1 MNILLSSYSVNPN
14 HGSED
19 GVGWHWTLELSKH
32 FNSPQD
38 KIYLVT
44 KKANAKDTKKGI
56 ENFGLNNV
64 ELVIVDTPDWLNW
77 YREHN
82 SAFHHIYYI
91 LWQRVAYN
99 WAKKSG
105 IEFDIIHH
113 VTMGDF
119 RIPGNMYKF
128 KNAYTIFGPVGGGQ
142 STPKSLK
149 CYEKYPIVEKV
160 RELIN
165 KSRAVSPRYKNQ
177 MKKFNKIYTS
187 NNETH
192 KIITKSIGKPCEKLI
207 EIALPDELRYL
218 DIPEKNHN
226 VVEITF
232 LGRLI
237 EKKGLMLLL
246 DVINALP
253 KDLNFILKIY
263 GSGTLESSINDYIKQ
278 NNLQDKIVMCGNI
291 EHSLVSQ
298 AYMDSDIFVMPS
310 LRETSG
316 NVIIEAMAHKLPVIA
331 LDMSI
336 CIDLKQYNCGEFI
349 NVNQPKDNI
358 IKEFAEKLTYLINN
372 PEIRKEYG
380 KNGYNYVNSGLNW
393 ENKFNTIYNNIK
405 D

>member
-19 GVGWHWTLELSKH
+19 GIGWHWTLELAKH
-32 FNSPQD
+32 YNSPQD

-44 KKANAKDTKKGI
+44 KKVNAEDTRKGI
-56 ENFGLNNV
+56 EEFGLKNV

-77 YREHN
+77 YKEHN

-105 IEFDIIHH
+105 IDFDIIHH

-128 KNAYTIFGPVGGGQ
+128 KNAYTVFGPVGGGQ

-149 CYEKYPIVEKV
+149 CYEKYPVVEKV
-160 RELIN
+160 REIIN
-165 KSRAVSPRYKNQ
+165 KSRAVSPGYRS
-177 MKKFNKIYTS
+177 KIRQFSKVYAI
-187 NNETH
+187 NNETGA
-192 KIITKSIGKPCEKLI
+192 IISKAVGKPCERLF
-207 EIALPDELRYL
+207 ELALPDEFKNL
-218 DIPEKNHN
+218 DIPQKNN
-226 VVEITF
+226 DRPEIVF
-232 LGRLI
+232 VGRLI

-253 KDLNFILKIY
+253 KDLDFALKIY
-263 GSGTLESSINDYIKQ
+263 GSGGLESKINEFISA

-298 AYMDSDIFVMPS
+298 AYIDSDIFVMPS

-316 NVIIEAMAHKLPVIA
+316 NVIIEAMAHKLPVVA

-336 CIDLKQYNCGEFI
+336 CSDLKQNNCGEFI
-349 NVNQPKDNI
+349 NVNQPKEDI
-358 IKEFAEKLTYLINN
+358 INEFADKLAYLIKN
-372 PEIRKEYG
+372 PALCSEYG
-380 KNGYNYVNSGLNW
+380 ENGYNYVNTNLSW
-393 ENKFNTIYNNIK
+393 EDKFEKVYSNIK